1 MARARP
7 EKLVEHALTLIVL
20 IEGASPEAAQQAR
33 LSLEAWR
40 EQSPENRVAEQ
51 EARQRWNA
59 LFSLSSELRTRF
71 HEPDG
76 ATGSK
81 RANQRR
87 NLLLSAAAIVGTG
100 TLAGLG
106 IRSQWQQPISVA
118 RHQTATAQL
127 LKVSLED
134 GSPGSQLTLS
144 PRSKLEVRLYRQRRV
159 VSLRQGEVRFDVQV
173 DAKRPFEVLTRDV
186 VIEVVGT
193 AFTVRDRGG
202 PIFVGVE
209 HGKVRVTLRP
219 QASGN
224 PATVVDQT
232 IDLLPGQGLTVRH
245 GRPDRIQ
252 TVDVSSLSAWREGWL
267 VFQDTPLGEA
277 LATINAYRRVPMMAL
292 ASVSQMK
299 FSGRFRAS
307 DTQGLVTTLASIL
320 PITADA
326 SVDGVVTFRPR

>member
-33 LSLEAWR
+33 LSLEKWR
-40 EQSPENRVAEQ
+40 TQSPENLAAEQ

-59 LFSLSSELRTRF
+59 LFSLSSELRSRF
-71 HEPDG
+71 HEPG
-76 ATGSK
+76 TTASSK
-81 RANQRR
+81 HANQRR
-87 NLLLSAAAIVGTG
+87 HLLLSAAAIAGTG
-100 TLAGLG
+100 TLTGLG
-106 IRSQWQQPISVA
+106 IRWQRQQPVSVA

-127 LKVSLED
+127 LKVDLED
-134 GSPGSQLTLS
+134 GSPGSQVALS
-144 PRSKLEVRLYRQRRV
+144 PQSDLEVRLYRQRRV
-159 VSLRQGEVRFDVQV
+159 VNLSRGEVRFDVQA
-173 DAKRPFEVLTRDV
+173 DAERPFEVLTRELA
-186 VIEVVGT
+186 IEVVGT

-202 PIFVGVE
+202 PVFVGVE
-209 HGKVRVTLRP
+209 HGQVRVRLRP
-219 QASGN
+219 QNNLTTAL
-224 PATVVDQT
+224 AQA
-232 IDLLPGQGLTVRH
+232 IDLLPGQGLTVRN
-245 GRPDRIQ
+245 GRPEQVR
-252 TVDVSSLSAWREGWL
+252 TVDVASLSAWRDGWL

-307 DTQGLVTTLASIL
+307 DTHGLVTTLAAIL

-326 SVDGVVTFRPR
+326 SVDGVVTLRPR